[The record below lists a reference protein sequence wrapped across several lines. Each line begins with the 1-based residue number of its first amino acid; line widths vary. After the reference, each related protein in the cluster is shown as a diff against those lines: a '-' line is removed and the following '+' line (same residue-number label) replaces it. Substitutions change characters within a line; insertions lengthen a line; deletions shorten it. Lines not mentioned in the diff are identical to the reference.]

1 MIHQKGVHSIV
12 LPPTKHFL
20 PIGHALSFE
29 QINSQRWQHGDHR
42 PSSGPTLPVPY
53 IFPPRLHDLILQT
66 SCSNLQTRDFC
77 CFLSGPIEGANCL
90 LCLKISNI
98 RIPEPPSNKIWLT
111 YFYLLEPIYFCLT
124 LYEHSL
130 SKLTRSWKQIL

>member
-1 MIHQKGVHSIV
+1 MILQKGVHSNV

-53 IFPPRLHDLILQT
+53 IIFSKITWFNFANIL
-66 SCSNLQTRDFC
+66 CKL
-77 CFLSGPIEGANCL
+77 
-90 LCLKISNI
+90 
-98 RIPEPPSNKIWLT
+98 
-111 YFYLLEPIYFCLT
+111 LLEFPTKFITDKTFL
-124 LYEHSL
+124 LF
-130 SKLTRSWKQIL
+130 